1 MPITSILTG
10 EIFKRKA
17 TVNQS
22 RAFSLRKS
30 SALILLGILI
40 TYGIFILKVQIFHS
54 PPVLFLLLYSAAMTA
69 FQFGRLLTVLFY
81 EESLERI
88 RGKYSANSLI
98 GQDPYEPSV
107 SFVIPCMNEEKAI
120 RHTINKCFEVD
131 YPTHKVEVLVID
143 DGSTDKTPEILDQLN
158 QENDRLTV
166 IKFAQNRG
174 KRYAMVEGFKRARGE
189 IIVQLDSDSHLA
201 QEGLRPLIEPFQ
213 NPSVGAAC
221 AHSDPANVDKNFLT
235 KMQAA
240 YYYMSFRILKAVEST
255 FYTVFC
261 CSGCASAYRQSAVL
275 AVLDEWSRENFLGL
289 PVMYGDDRSLTTR
302 VIKEG
307 YKTIYTAEA
316 QAYTIVPET
325 FRQLIIQQVRWKK
338 SWIINA
344 IKTGKFI
351 ITQKPFIAILYF
363 YPLVILSLI
372 NPFVALYALVY
383 VPIVYGIWPIFYLA
397 GIFLITALIAV
408 YYKVYGPQNRYWPY
422 IFAWG
427 AFSVTGLAPLLFYA
441 AARIQNRSWGTR

>member
-1 MPITSILTG
+1 M
-10 EIFKRKA
+10 
-17 TVNQS
+17 
-22 RAFSLRKS
+22 
-30 SALILLGILI
+30 
-40 TYGIFILKVQIFHS
+40 
-54 PPVLFLLLYSAAMTA
+54 
-69 FQFGRLLTVLFY
+69 
-81 EESLERI
+81 
-88 RGKYSANSLI
+88 
-98 GQDPYEPSV
+98 
-107 SFVIPCMNEEKAI
+107 
-120 RHTINKCFEVD
+120 
-131 YPTHKVEVLVID
+131 
-143 DGSTDKTPEILDQLN
+143 
-158 QENDRLTV
+158 
-166 IKFAQNRG
+166 
-174 KRYAMVEGFKRARGE
+174 
-189 IIVQLDSDSHLA
+189 
-201 QEGLRPLIEPFQ
+201 
-213 NPSVGAAC
+213 
-221 AHSDPANVDKNFLT
+221 
-235 KMQAA
+235 
-240 YYYMSFRILKAVEST
+240 EST

-422 IFAWG
+422 LFAWG
-427 AFSVTGLAPLLFYA
+427 AFSVTVLAPLLFYA